1 MNCYVKS
8 NAKKCFNGL
17 LCNDPFGMHINY
29 TSVGL
34 DINTYLRVCILT

>member
-1 MNCYVKS
+1 MLKAMPKS
-8 NAKKCFNGL
+8 AL
-17 LCNDPFGMHINY
+17 MDYYAMIPTSFGMHINY